1 MFYYHYILGESNNVI
16 KIKEV
21 RQQAKARL
29 RVENCFI
36 KSNNLLELSSF
47 RVCVCVCVIVRQH
60 FFLAS

>member
-47 RVCVCVCVIVRQH
+47 CMCVCNCEAN
-60 FFLAS
+60 FFQPS